1 MQEEAMNQW
10 PDQKRGEENPRSKL
24 SDEQVQTMRD
34 RHEMGGV
41 PIRRLA
47 DEAGV
52 SHTLLR
58 RRFAEDGQS

>member
-1 MQEEAMNQW
+1 
-10 PDQKRGEENPRSKL
+10 
-24 SDEQVQTMRD
+24 
-34 RHEMGGV
+34 MGGV

-58 RRFAEDGQS
+58 RRFAEDGHS